1 MDCAPVVPFL
11 CALPQSAFAQHAAA
25 NRSLSPEPA
34 PRPVTTA
41 GTSARRIAWY
51 GLGTLLLGLLAV
63 SPLHAQTATVGNTVP
78 LGGGFQLPYGV
89 AVDASGNVYV
99 ADEQGSAV
107 KEMPPGC
114 ATSTCVTTLGAG
126 FLFPTSVA
134 VDSSGNVYVA
144 DYGNSAVKEM
154 TPGCATSSCVKPLGG
169 GFVNPQGVA
178 VDSSGNVYV
187 ADYGNNAVKEMTP
200 NCTSSS
206 CVTPLGAGFVS
217 PAEVAVD
224 ASDNVYVTDGQNN
237 GAVKEMTPDC
247 TSSSCVTMLGGGFN
261 SPFGVA
267 VDGSGNIYVG
277 DTGNYVMKEMP
288 SGCAASTC
296 VITLFAD
303 VVGVAVSA
311 SGILYVSNAGNNT
324 VDEFFPQSLRLHAVA
339 VRSTGPAV
347 PVSFYFTAG
356 GSGISATVVTQGAS
370 GLDFADAGT
379 GTCDTNG
386 TGHTYS
392 IGDTCSVKV
401 TLTPKYAGPRYG
413 AVQLLNGSR
422 SVIATALIYGTGLG
436 PQIQFPSNP
445 TIAPLGG
452 GFSYPF
458 GVAVDGAGNIYVAD
472 TSAVKEMPAGCAT
485 SSCVTTLGGGF
496 SYPYGVAVDGAGNIY
511 VADTFDSKVKEM
523 PPACATSSCVTTL
536 GGGFAGPQAVAVD
549 GSGNVYVADTNNNA
563 VKEMPPGCAIS
574 SCVTTLGG
582 GFSQPS
588 GVAVD
593 GSGNV
598 YVGDYD
604 NSLVK
609 EMPPGCATSSCVT
622 TLGGGFSQPSGV
634 AVDGSGNVYVGD
646 YGNSLVKEMPAGCPS
661 ASCVTT
667 LGSGFSGPSG
677 VALDSSGN
685 VYVGDFLHNAV
696 KELPLAIPPSLS
708 FANANMGTQS
718 SDSPKTVTLRN
729 IGNQSLVFPVPGTG
743 ENPSVSAS
751 FTLDPATTCPE
762 VLSSGSAGTLA
773 SGASC
778 GLAVDFIPRSTG
790 SISGSATY
798 TDNSLNVA
806 NAMQSIGLSGT
817 GLAALI
823 TPAVTVSPASSKIT
837 TSEALSVTVT
847 VSGGNGN
854 PTPTGSVVLSG
865 GGYTS
870 SAKTLSA
877 GSANI
882 NIPAGQLAVG
892 SDTLTATY
900 TPDSG
905 SSMTYNSATGSAPV
919 TVVNSTLPCANPN
932 PNPNPN
938 PASFANP
945 GDFNGDCK
953 SDILWRNGSSEE
965 VYEWLMN
972 GTSVLSQG
980 SPGGPS
986 SAWVIEG
993 AGDFNGDG
1001 KSDILWQ
1008 NSGSGEVY
1016 VWVMNG
1022 TTIASQGTP
1031 GTVTPSSGW
1040 VIAGVGDFDGDGKA
1054 DVLWRNSTTGDVYL
1068 WLMNG
1073 TTIASQGDVGVVSPS
1088 SGWNIVGVGD
1098 FNGDGKAD
1106 ILWQNS
1112 TSGEVYLWLMSG
1124 TTIASQGSPG
1134 TVSPSSGWVIQG
1146 TGDFDGNGMSDILWR
1161 NSTSGEVY
1169 IWLMSGTTVTS
1180 QGTPGTVSSA
1190 WSIKGTGDYNGDGKA
1205 DVLWQ
1210 NSSGEVYVWEMN
1222 GLTITGQGSPG
1233 TASSPWQI
1241 ATLAP

>member
-1 MDCAPVVPFL
+1 MNCGPVVRFL
-11 CALPQSAFAQHAAA
+11 CALPQSAFAPHAVAT
-25 NRSLSPEPA
+25 RSLSPEPA
-34 PRPVTTA
+34 SQPATTA
-41 GTSARRIAWY
+41 WTSARRIA
-51 GLGTLLLGLLAV
+51 GGTLLLGLLAV

-154 TPGCATSSCVKPLGG
+154 TPGCATSTCVTTLGG

-261 SPFGVA
+261 LPFGVA

-311 SGILYVSNAGNNT
+311 SGILYFSDDNAGNNT

-386 TGHTYS
+386 TGHTYNT
-392 IGDTCSVKV
+392 GDTCSVKV
-401 TLTPKYAGPRYG
+401 TLTPKYPGPRYG

-422 SVIATALIYGTGLG
+422 SVIATALIYGTGQG

-452 GFSYPF
+452 GFRFPP
-458 GVAVDGAGNIYVAD
+458 GVAVDSAGNVYVAD
-472 TSAVKEMPAGCAT
+472 AVNSAVKEMPAGCAT

-496 SYPYGVAVDGAGNIY
+496 LDPSAVAVDGAGNIY
-511 VADTFDSKVKEM
+511 VADTSNSKVKEM
-523 PPACATSSCVTTL
+523 PPACASSSCVITL
-536 GGGFAGPQAVAVD
+536 GGGFNQPGGVAVD
-549 GSGNVYVADTNNNA
+549 GSGNVYVADSNN
-563 VKEMPPGCAIS
+563 
-574 SCVTTLGG
+574 
-582 GFSQPS
+582 
-588 GVAVD
+588 GV
-593 GSGNV
+593 
-598 YVGDYD
+598 
-604 NSLVK
+604 VK

-622 TLGGGFSQPSGV
+622 TLGGGFGDPQGVALDASGNIYVGDYGNHALYELPPGCASSSCVTTLGGGFVNPQGV
-634 AVDGSGNVYVGD
+634 AVDSSGNVYVAD

-667 LGSGFSGPSG
+667 LGGGFSAPTG
-677 VALDSSGN
+677 VAVDASGN
-685 VYVGDFLHNAV
+685 VYVADYGNNAV

-708 FANANMGTQS
+708 FAAANMGTQS

-762 VLSSGSAGTLA
+762 VLSSGSAGALA

-790 SISGSATY
+790 SIPGSAVL
-798 TDNSLNVA
+798 TDNNLNVA
-806 NAMQSIGLSGT
+806 NATQSIGLSGT
-817 GLAALI
+817 GLTALI

-847 VSGGNGN
+847 GER
-854 PTPTGSVVLSG
+854 
-865 GGYTS
+865 
-870 SAKTLSA
+870 
-877 GSANI
+877 
-882 NIPAGQLAVG
+882 
-892 SDTLTATY
+892 
-900 TPDSG
+900 
-905 SSMTYNSATGSAPV
+905 
-919 TVVNSTLPCANPN
+919 
-932 PNPNPN
+932 
-938 PASFANP
+938 
-945 GDFNGDCK
+945 
-953 SDILWRNGSSEE
+953 RN
-965 VYEWLMN
+965 
-972 GTSVLSQG
+972 
-980 SPGGPS
+980 
-986 SAWVIEG
+986 
-993 AGDFNGDG
+993 
-1001 KSDILWQ
+1001 
-1008 NSGSGEVY
+1008 
-1016 VWVMNG
+1016 
-1022 TTIASQGTP
+1022 
-1031 GTVTPSSGW
+1031 
-1040 VIAGVGDFDGDGKA
+1040 
-1054 DVLWRNSTTGDVYL
+1054 R
-1068 WLMNG
+1068 
-1073 TTIASQGDVGVVSPS
+1073 
-1088 SGWNIVGVGD
+1088 
-1098 FNGDGKAD
+1098 
-1106 ILWQNS
+1106 
-1112 TSGEVYLWLMSG
+1112 
-1124 TTIASQGSPG
+1124 
-1134 TVSPSSGWVIQG
+1134 
-1146 TGDFDGNGMSDILWR
+1146 
-1161 NSTSGEVY
+1161 
-1169 IWLMSGTTVTS
+1169 
-1180 QGTPGTVSSA
+1180 
-1190 WSIKGTGDYNGDGKA
+1190 
-1205 DVLWQ
+1205 
-1210 NSSGEVYVWEMN
+1210 
-1222 GLTITGQGSPG
+1222 
-1233 TASSPWQI
+1233 
-1241 ATLAP
+1241 